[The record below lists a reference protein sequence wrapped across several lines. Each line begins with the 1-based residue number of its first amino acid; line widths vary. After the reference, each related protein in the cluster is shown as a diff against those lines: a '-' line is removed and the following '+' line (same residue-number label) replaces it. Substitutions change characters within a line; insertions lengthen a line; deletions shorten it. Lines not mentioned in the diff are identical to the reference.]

1 MSDTRDVR
9 LSPSVAA
16 RIDDRLPHTEF
27 ESVEGY
33 VDYVLTAVLD
43 EVDDDES
50 TGGEDVDERE
60 VRDRLESL
68 GYLES

>member
-1 MSDTRDVR
+1 MPDSRDVR
-9 LSPSVAA
+9 LSPSVAD

-27 ESVEGY
+27 ESVDAY
-33 VDYVLTAVLD
+33 VDYVLTVVLD
-43 EVDDDES
+43 EVETDDRTTDAE
-50 TGGEDVDERE
+50 VDEQQ

>member
-1 MSDTRDVR
+1 MSTPR
-9 LSPSVAA
+9 SVELDPAVA
-16 RIDDRLPHTEF
+16 ERIDSRLPHTEF

-43 EVDDDES
+43 EVADDDT
-50 TGGEDVDERE
+50 TGGDAVDERE